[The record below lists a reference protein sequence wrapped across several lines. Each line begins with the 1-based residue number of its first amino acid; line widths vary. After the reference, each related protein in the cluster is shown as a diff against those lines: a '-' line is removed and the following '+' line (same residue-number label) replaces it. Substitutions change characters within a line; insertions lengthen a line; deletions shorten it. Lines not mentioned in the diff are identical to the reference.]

1 LRIIDREFITFQIPF
16 IRFITMATNMLQGNA
31 LARVGA
37 ALSIAVLILSL
48 MLPEVSRAQNVLTQH
63 NDLSRSGAN
72 PNETILTTSNV
83 TESTFGKVFALPID
97 GFTYAQPLYYADVSI
112 AGGTHNVLYVATAHD
127 TVYAFDADSG
137 TEYWHVSLGT
147 PVPSSVIGTG
157 NILVEVGII
166 ATPVIDPSSGT
177 IYVTA
182 KTYESGVQI
191 FRLHAL
197 NISTGAEKFGGPVEI
212 SAGSFN
218 AAMENQRAAVTLVN
232 GIVYL
237 AFASHED
244 YTPYHGFVLGYSAST
259 LQQVQVFNV
268 TPNGGQGAIWMG
280 GQGLVADSFNNLYA
294 ITANSSQSSE
304 DSADDYGESFIKL
317 VPNGNSLTVA
327 DYFKPNQYDS
337 WNASDTDLGSTGA
350 FAIPGTSYI
359 AGGSKSGLFF
369 VVNTNNMGKLD
380 FSSNQSHQEF
390 QATNGLWGSPAFFN
404 NVMYIWGVNEPLK
417 AYPWNGSE
425 FNTSPASQSTYSPPG
440 GTTSGTVSVSSN
452 GTTAGTAIVW
462 GTAPTADPDHATV
475 GGNLY
480 AYDAANLSHL
490 LWSTSQ
496 NSSRDSYGSYAK
508 FCAPTIA
515 NGRVYMGTDSEQVA
529 VYGLLSTTCTPTAI
543 VPYISVAGVWSP
555 GPESSVTVASGTVV
569 DLGPQPLTGGSWSW
583 TGPNG
588 FTSTVREIDGIPL
601 SAGTNVYTA
610 TYTNSCG
617 VKSTQAFT
625 ITVGGSFTLSASSS
639 ALTLARGSSATDTI
653 SVTDVAAFTGSV
665 TLTASGLPGGVT
677 AAFGTNPT
685 TGRSVLTLTASS
697 AATSGKSAVNITGT
711 SGTLTATTGIS
722 LTVGASATGSF
733 TLKPSVSTLSVPQ
746 GSSATDTITVSDVSP
761 FAGSVTLAA
770 SGLPSGVTA
779 AFGTNP
785 TTGSSVL
792 TLTASSSAASGTPT
806 VTISGTSGTLT
817 ASTTIA
823 LTVGSISCTPTAIVP
838 YISVAGVWSPPDE
851 SSVTVASG
859 TVVDLGP
866 QPLTGGSWSWAG
878 PNGFTSRVREIDGI
892 PLSSGVNTYVASY
905 TNPAGCKSTQTFTI
919 TATGNSATLIPN
931 GTYIVTA
938 VNSGLALDDPDFS
951 NAHGEDMHVW
961 SVNDGTNQQW
971 TVNNVSSNVI
981 TLTNGVSG
989 QLLDVDGASRASGAL
1004 VDQWPANGQANQQWN
1019 VISLGG
1025 GAFELT
1031 SVNSGLALSVVGGG
1045 TANGTDVDQLTYS
1058 DSTSQQWKFTAF

>member
-1 LRIIDREFITFQIPF
+1 MTCISPFNATTESYEIMRGDQERSSMFQI
-16 IRFITMATNMLQGNA
+16 NA
-31 LARVGA
+31 LARVSS
-37 ALSIAVLILSL
+37 ALSVVVLILSL
-48 MLPEVSRAQNVLTQH
+48 MQPEVSRAQNVLTQH

-83 TESTFGKVFALPID
+83 TESTFGKLFTLPID

-112 AGGTHNVLYVATAHD
+112 AGGTHNVLYAATAHD
-127 TVYAFDADSG
+127 TVYAFDADTG
-137 TEYWHVSLGT
+137 TQYWTVSLGT
-147 PVPSSVIGTG
+147 PVPSSVIGTE

-212 SAGSFN
+212 SAGSFD

-232 GIVYL
+232 GVVYL
-237 AFASHED
+237 AFGSHED

-268 TPNGGQGAIWMG
+268 TPNSGQGAIWMG
-280 GQGLVADSFNNLYA
+280 GQGLVADSSNNIYA
-294 ITANSSQSSE
+294 ITANSTQSE
-304 DSADDYGESFIKL
+304 ENAADDYGESFIKL
-317 VPNGNSLTVA
+317 VPNGNSLTLA

-337 WNASDTDLGSTGA
+337 WNAGDQDLGSSGA

-359 AGGSKSGLFF
+359 AGGSKSGLLF

-380 FSSNQSHQEF
+380 TSSNQVVQEF

-417 AYPWNGSE
+417 AYEWNGSA
-425 FNTSPASQSTYSPPG
+425 FNTSPSSQSAYAPPG
-440 GTTSGTVSVSSN
+440 GTTSGTVSVSSD
-452 GTTAGTAIVW
+452 GTTAGTTIVW
-462 GTAPTADPDHATV
+462 ATSPTGDPDHATV

-480 AYDAANLSHL
+480 AYDATNLSHL

-496 NSSRDSYGSYAK
+496 DSSRDSYGNFAK

-515 NGRVYMGTDSEQVA
+515 NGKVYMGTDSEQVA
-529 VYGLLSTTCTPTAI
+529 VYGLLSTTCPPTAI

-555 GPESSVTVASGTVV
+555 APESSVTVASGTVV
-569 DLGPQPLTGGSWSW
+569 DLGPQPVTGGTWSW

-601 SAGTNVYTA
+601 STGTNVYTA

-617 VKSTQAFT
+617 DKSTQVFT
-625 ITVGGSFTLSASSS
+625 ITVGGSFTLSASPS
-639 ALTLARGSSATDTI
+639 ALTVAQGSSATDTI
-653 SVTDVAAFTGSV
+653 SVTDVGAFTGSV
-665 TLTASGLPGGVT
+665 TLT
-677 AAFGTNPT
+677 
-685 TGRSVLTLTASS
+685 
-697 AATSGKSAVNITGT
+697 
-711 SGTLTATTGIS
+711 
-722 LTVGASATGSF
+722 
-733 TLKPSVSTLSVPQ
+733 
-746 GSSATDTITVSDVSP
+746 
-761 FAGSVTLAA
+761 A

-792 TLTASSSAASGTPT
+792 TLTASSTATTGAAK
-806 VTISGTSGTLT
+806 VTITGTSGTLT

-823 LTVGSISCTPTAIVP
+823 LTVGSISCPPTAIVP
-838 YISVAGVWSPPDE
+838 YISVAGVWSPAPE

-866 QPLTGGSWSWAG
+866 QPVTGGTWSWTG
-878 PNGFTSRVREIDGI
+878 PNGFTSTVREIDGI
-892 PLSSGVNTYVASY
+892 PLSTGTNVYTATY
-905 TNPAGCKSTQTFTI
+905 TNSCGDKSTQVFTI
-919 TATGNSATLIPN
+919 T
-931 GTYIVTA
+931 
-938 VNSGLALDDPDFS
+938 
-951 NAHGEDMHVW
+951 
-961 SVNDGTNQQW
+961 
-971 TVNNVSSNVI
+971 
-981 TLTNGVSG
+981 
-989 QLLDVDGASRASGAL
+989 
-1004 VDQWPANGQANQQWN
+1004 
-1019 VISLGG
+1019 
-1025 GAFELT
+1025 
-1031 SVNSGLALSVVGGG
+1031 VGG
-1045 TANGTDVDQLTYS
+1045 T
-1058 DSTSQQWKFTAF
+1058 